1 MLLSLIELCP
11 QKRLNLSLRIW
22 EVKRVRMKIRR
33 IATAHQNLHRRGKSL
48 IIVSMLR
55 NIPFQL
61 NICHLGQ
68 ILHFHPSAQ
77 FHHLC
82 QPTSKILEMMGIDFT
97 GAQDMTADPA
107 TLWIITEVEPDHT
120 EVKRGSRS
128 SDDIGPS
135 FGPTLSDQPLIPTR
149 KRIPIDAAALKTQ
162 INGLLQVVSEVF
174 DRAQQQTGL
183 QLNEVELTVEINAEG
198 QVSILGNGG
207 KLANKGGITLK
218 FKRS

>member
-1 MLLSLIELCP
+1 MT
-11 QKRLNLSLRIW
+11 
-22 EVKRVRMKIRR
+22 V
-33 IATAHQNLHRRGKSL
+33 A
-48 IIVSMLR
+48 
-55 NIPFQL
+55 
-61 NICHLGQ
+61 
-68 ILHFHPSAQ
+68 PS
-77 FHHLC
+77 
-82 QPTSKILEMMGIDFT
+82 
-97 GAQDMTADPA
+97 
-107 TLWIITEVEPDHT
+107 TLWIITEVEPDRT
-120 EVKRGSRS
+120 LDVKHGGRS

-162 INGLLQVVSEVF
+162 MNGLLQVVSEVF

-198 QVSILGNGG
+198 QVSLLGNGG